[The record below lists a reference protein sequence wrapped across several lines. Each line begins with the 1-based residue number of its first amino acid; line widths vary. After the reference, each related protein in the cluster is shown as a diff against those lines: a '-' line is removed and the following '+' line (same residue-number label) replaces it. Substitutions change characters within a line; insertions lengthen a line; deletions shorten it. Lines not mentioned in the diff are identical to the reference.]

1 MQTRVYPLHLLR
13 EIETR
18 VWLLAVEA
26 EAQLKNEGSF
36 TTQNHASN
44 VVGGKRN
51 NIIDQT
57 ASIIASM
64 DGHLNS
70 FKAKIVERTDAR
82 ESNGLQLH
90 IIQDSDVNISST
102 TLFGH
107 PKTKRRAKNY
117 APARKL
123 IVDTEKAI
131 ELEDTSNVYASS
143 INDIQYVREQEDNL
157 KYATSISGWEERL
170 GPAELERAVLSL
182 LEFGQI
188 AAAKQLHHKLSST
201 NVPPELFLVDVALKF
216 AITLSPSDGRE
227 ISFLEL
233 EPEVLTALQSLGIS
247 YHNKSTDPMQVII
260 RLNFLEVFLYNY
272 RMYY

>member
-36 TTQNHASN
+36 TTRYHASN

-57 ASIIASM
+57 ASIIARM

-90 IIQDSDVNISST
+90 IVQDSDANISST

-123 IVDTEKAI
+123 ILDTEKAI
-131 ELEDTSNVYASS
+131 ELDDTSNVYGSS

-157 KYATSISGWEERL
+157 KYETSISGWEERL

-201 NVPPELFLVDVALKF
+201 NVPPELFLVDIALKF